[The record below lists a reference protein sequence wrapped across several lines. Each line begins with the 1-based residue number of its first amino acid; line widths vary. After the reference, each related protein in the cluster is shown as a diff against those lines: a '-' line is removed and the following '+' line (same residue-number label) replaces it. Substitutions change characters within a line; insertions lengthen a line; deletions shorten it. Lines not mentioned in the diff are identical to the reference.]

1 MTEKYLRITHVSG
14 KMLNLSRI
22 LDEIRKAI
30 AAGDRTRYRLSQE
43 TDIAQSQLSR
53 LMTGQEG
60 LGHENLEKLADAL
73 GLEIVIRPAKRKA
86 RQSKKR

>member
-1 MTEKYLRITHVSG
+1 MTKKYLRITYVSG
-14 KMLNLSRI
+14 KMLNMSRI
-22 LDEIRKAI
+22 LDQIRKAMK
-30 AAGDRTRYRLSQE
+30 ASAKTRYRLSKE
-43 TDIAQSQLSR
+43 TSIAQSQLSR